1 MDLAAEMIEKRELAG
16 LVWRFKQDP
25 VETECLCETIS
36 KGAPQIPFI
45 IKQAYTFCAFTSFHH
60 ELQGAGWRSDGTFV
74 AYGLGNYLWF
84 KGAGDD
90 SPDNGVLTLTFR
102 GGKVIADTFQAAH
115 LDDRGVPVPAI
126 GATKER
132 IDAEWADRR
141 GCAGL
146 SPRPA

>member
-60 ELQGAGWRSDGTFV
+60 ELQGAGIQPSMP
-74 AYGLGNYLWF
+74 L
-84 KGAGDD
+84 
-90 SPDNGVLTLTFR
+90 
-102 GGKVIADTFQAAH
+102 
-115 LDDRGVPVPAI
+115 LDPIP
-126 GATKER
+126 ER
-132 IDAEWADRR
+132 CFGEWAVVFFTKLELNIEP
-141 GCAGL
+141 AGGGHT
-146 SPRPA
+146 